1 MSSLERNHFN
11 VRYVGQLLHRKEIL
25 RIIKS
30 DILGN
35 QHQDDELLLGSQL
48 ENVYWRDDIL
58 REDFPIIGKIFSQ
71 NVFSGEKRFKC
82 ELCRQWSHRKEIL
95 RIIKSDILGNQL

>member
-1 MSSLERNHFN
+1 MSSLERNFLN
-11 VRYVGQLLHRKEIL
+11 VSFVGQLLHRKGIL

-48 ENVYWRDDIL
+48 ENIIIIL
-58 REDFPIIGKIFSQ
+58 ERKHSAGMSRGMRFPTMWYFDK
-71 NVFSGEKRFKC
+71 
-82 ELCRQWSHRKEIL
+82 CRQACAVPFYALKLQMMCSQQLKSQ
-95 RIIKSDILGNQL
+95 RIFK